1 MGSSESTLDKGI
13 IQCVHT
19 EFARTLKSKT
29 RDYLILSEVL
39 TLTHPEDFPF
49 TFAHI
54 GNLFVL
60 DSDLDGRVKLSELEE
75 FAMFCNKNLRNYK
88 TYEFQSHLQA
98 ASTLE
103 LWKFIKENDN
113 NFEDLVAWIGRLL
126 YENVKNVY
134 NHQKKAIKK
143 KKMNLSENKNKS
155 NG

>member
-13 IQCVHT
+13 LQCVLS
-19 EFARTLKSKT
+19 EFAKALKSKT

-39 TLTHPEDFPF
+39 TLSHPEDFPF

-60 DSDLDGRVKLSELEE
+60 DSDLDGRVKLSELED

-113 NFEDLVAWIGRLL
+113 NFENLVAWIGRLL
-126 YENVKNVY
+126 YENVRKIKNK
-134 NHQKKAIKK
+134 QKNINKLSIIKIKK
-143 KKMNLSENKNKS
+143 T
-155 NG
+155 